1 MIEAATTRNAAY
13 IEAGLATLVSAS
25 LEEWTTDER
34 FDKVF
39 GVHFPPYRRDRDATL
54 ALVRPL
60 LAPGGTARFFEGA
73 PGSNLRSSST

>member
-1 MIEAATTRNAAY
+1 MIDAAAKRNATY
-13 IEAGLATLVSAS
+13 VEAGLATLVLAS
-25 LEEWTTDER
+25 LEEWRTHER

-39 GVHFPPYRRDRDATL
+39 GVHFPPYRRDREGTL

-73 PGSNLRSSST
+73 PASL